1 MFNIDSFIANTGS
14 FVKSNRYLLTIGRT
28 GPVLGA
34 SSVTLPSRTIQTRPD
49 NSYSVGRTYKTPYA
63 TDITTLSVTLS
74 TNYMGGLILPTDNL
88 VYFESWLAGTAA
100 NSIIYN
106 KPDGHSNQAANF
118 FSNFASDDI
127 TLQQFDETGALINT
141 WVMLKA
147 YPDSISYGAFS
158 YRDKDTIHEITVT
171 FDVED
176 YISTNAESGDTLG
189 SMLGSPG
196 GGGMFSDGFSLDK
209 FGGLVGN
216 AMKDKD
222 PWDNENNWNLD
233 GTGDKSFLDQVK
245 DTYSSV
251 KEGAS
256 GFLKD
261 IGDSMDPRIYS
272 AAKDIAKTAIRNVM
286 NGQPTDFGALAK
298 QQVAPQIGKI
308 AGSVFDDP
316 DVKRSANQAAQ
327 AVIYNQNSRLSNIG
341 KDAAIKQI
349 FDIMGK

>member
-1 MFNIDSFIANTGS
+1 MN
-14 FVKSNRYLLTIGRT
+14 
-28 GPVLGA
+28 
-34 SSVTLPSRTIQTRPD
+34 SV
-49 NSYSVGRTYKTPYA
+49 
-63 TDITTLSVTLS
+63 
-74 TNYMGGLILPTDNL
+74 
-88 VYFESWLAGTAA
+88 
-100 NSIIYN
+100 IYN

-176 YISTNAESGDTLG
+176 YISTNADGGDALG
-189 SMLGSPG
+189 SMLGSPSGPG
-196 GGGMFSDGFSLDK
+196 GLFSDGFSLDK

-245 DTYSSV
+245 DTYSSA
-251 KEGAS
+251 KAGAS

-272 AAKDIAKTAIRNVM
+272 AAKDIAKTAVRNVM

-298 QQVAPQIGKI
+298 QQAAPQIGKI

-316 DVKRSANQAAQ
+316 DAKRSANQAAQ